1 MSYILDA
8 LRKADSE
15 RERGAVPG
23 IHAQPVAVASDDA
36 PASNWVVWRPWLIGA
51 AFVALLAVVAWLVL
65 ERDAAPAAPNLPCL
79 PTAAPSAQTS
89 VAPAVPAVPA
99 VPSAPAVPVVPPAT
113 AVAPAPAPAVA
124 PPPAPPRL
132 ASAAPAPAERKP
144 PPVAARKAVPSAP
157 AAVASGTA
165 GSAPKGGA
173 IPADANAGGR
183 ILALNELPEEV
194 RRELPPLPIGGSIYS
209 KTPSARLLIINGQ
222 LFHENDEL
230 APGLVLE
237 QIKLKAAVLR
247 FKGYRYE
254 VGF

>member
-36 PASNWVVWRPWLIGA
+36 PASNWVVWRPWLIVA
-51 AFVALLAVVAWLVL
+51 AFVALLAAVAWLVL
-65 ERDAAPAAPNLPCL
+65 ERDAAPNPPSV
-79 PTAAPSAQTS
+79 PTAAPAAQTT
-89 VAPAVPAVPA
+89 VAPSV
-99 VPSAPAVPVVPPAT
+99 PAVPVVPPAST
-113 AVAPAPAPAVA
+113 AAIAVTPAPASTAAA
-124 PPPAPPRL
+124 PPVLTGPASATPAPTP
-132 ASAAPAPAERKP
+132 AARKP
-144 PPVAARKAVPSAP
+144 PPVAARKAVPNAP
-157 AAVASGTA
+157 ASAASG
-165 GSAPKGGA
+165 SARSEPKGEPV
-173 IPADANAGGR
+173 PAAASAGGR
-183 ILALNELPEEV
+183 IYLLNELPEEV

>member
-23 IHAQPVAVASDDA
+23 LHAQPVAVASDDA
-36 PASNWVVWRPWLIGA
+36 PASGWGVWRPWLIAA
-51 AFVALLAVVAWLVL
+51 AFVALLAVVAWLML
-65 ERDAAPAAPNLPCL
+65 ERDAAPAAPNLPSV
-79 PTAAPSAQTS
+79 PTAAPAAQTT
-89 VAPAVPAVPA
+89 V
-99 VPSAPAVPVVPPAT
+99 APAVPVVPPASAAAT
-113 AVAPAPAPAVA
+113 GLAPAPAPTAA
-124 PPPAPPRL
+124 APPAPPQS
-132 ASAAPAPAERKP
+132 ASAALALAPAARKP

-165 GSAPKGGA
+165 SSAPKGGA

-230 APGLVLE
+230 AHGLVLE
-237 QIKLKAAVLR
+237 QIRLKTAVLK